1 MKVSTLQ
8 RRASEINDILE
19 SMDLEAKL
27 YVSGNEINSLYM
39 LMKNISK
46 GRMEYIDD
54 LNTPLRDI
62 IYLAKGLEE
71 PKLVKLDNI
80 CMSLVGETVWVDKEV
95 EIVVTSIGADVNG
108 TFVKSESGRTYN
120 TNNLWIEGK

>member
-8 RRASEINDILE
+8 RRAAELNDILE

-39 LMKNISK
+39 LMKNVSK

-54 LNTPLRDI
+54 LNIPLRDI

-71 PKLVKLDNI
+71 PKFVKLEDI
-80 CMSLVGETVWVDKEV
+80 CMSLIRKTVWVDKEV
-95 EIVVTSIGADVNG
+95 KIIVTSIGADMNG
-108 TFVKSESGRTYN
+108 AFVKSESGKPYN
-120 TNNLWIEGK
+120 IRNLWIEGK